1 MQSSTYTTKPFLCL
15 LDSGATGCWI
25 SRSKLP
31 PYIRTYHVAPI
42 TNQTLA
48 GTFTANEEVKLYKI
62 LLPEFHK
69 TRRIQTLTA
78 RIFDHGCRYDMI
90 LGRNLMNDLGIV
102 LHFNTKSMAWDGSIV
117 TMREYDQTQ
126 EQTSLATNLLLDIID
141 SNLEANDSITLLD
154 QPSDVHYQ
162 EKDVDP
168 SGYKTKTIRT
178 SLYEPSNLQD
188 IVDKC
193 VYLLPSQR
201 EKLYSLLAQF
211 HNLFDGRLKTFKG
224 PPVHLELIENPVPVR
239 RRPYTIPTSQL
250 AVFKEELRRLISIGV
265 IEKAQRSEWIAGTFI
280 VPKKDGRVRWITDFC
295 GLNKSLRHKVYPLRK
310 ISEIFQRR
318 SGYQYFTKLD
328 ISMQYYTFVL
338 DEPSRNLCTFATP
351 FGLYR
356 YCRLPMGISE
366 SPDIA
371 TEKMHAVLDDIKG
384 IEFYMDDI
392 GVFSSTWSTHLSLLS
407 TVLGRLE
414 QVGFTINPLKCE
426 WAVQETD
433 FLGHWLTPKGI
444 KPWRKK
450 VDAILHLRPPTNVKQ
465 LRSFLGMVNYYRD
478 MWPRRTHVLAPLTA
492 LTGKRSFLW
501 TPECQRAFDQMK
513 ALVSL
518 DALLAFPDHTQ
529 PFDVETDAS
538 EYQLGSVIKQHGR
551 PVAYYSRKLNSA
563 QRNYTTI
570 EKELLSIVETFKE
583 FRSILLGSAIRVHTD
598 HKNLTHRLT
607 DFTTQRVLRWRL
619 LLEEFNPTFLYK
631 AGPDNVLADA
641 LSRVPTARTER
652 ESTTTSAHLVDCL
665 SSYPLYVEFPT
676 DQVVVANSRAE
687 CPPNHVASQE
697 AVGRTSPGRCPLPTI
712 VVQPQ
717 QEELFLEHPVF
728 DAQGRL
734 PFQYKTLY
742 EYQQEDPRI
751 LALPTNQPHQYQQ
764 ENMGGYELVC
774 RYQGQHN
781 RICLTDT
788 LLPLVVDWF
797 HKATAHNAGITRL
810 QETLRF
816 HFYHPKLLAEVRSQ
830 VSRCN
835 LCQRMKRGSRQYGF
849 LAPREVNSAPWSDV
863 ATDCIGPWVIEL
875 RGGRDYS
882 LRTLTSIDITT
893 NLLEIEPIVTQTAAE
908 CARAFENGWLSRYP
922 RPLRVIHDQGSEFMG
937 SAFQDLLRQARI
949 KSVPTTA
956 RNPQGNSVIEAV
968 HKSVGQVL
976 RTLIQIHRPQT
987 VHQAKATGDT
997 ALATAMHATRCASHQ
1012 ALQHLTPGS
1021 FAFRRDMFFDLPFLT
1036 DILALQTTR
1045 QQLVD
1050 TRLLREN
1057 ANRIS
1062 HDYQVSDQ
1070 VLKKSVLSLSDKLK
1084 PSFTGPHEIIQVHT
1098 NGTVTIHLTDNVTER
1113 INIRWIKPYRS

>member
-1 MQSSTYTTKPFLCL
+1 
-15 LDSGATGCWI
+15 
-25 SRSKLP
+25 
-31 PYIRTYHVAPI
+31 
-42 TNQTLA
+42 
-48 GTFTANEEVKLYKI
+48 
-62 LLPEFHK
+62 
-69 TRRIQTLTA
+69 
-78 RIFDHGCRYDMI
+78 MI

-102 LHFNTKSMAWDGSIV
+102 LDFNTKSMAWDGSTV

-178 SLYEPSNLQD
+178 SLYEPSNLQN

-193 VYLLPSQR
+193 VYLLLSQR
-201 EKLYSLLAQF
+201 EQPYSLLNQF

-224 PPVHLELIENPVPVR
+224 PPVHFELIENPVPVR

-250 AVFKEELRRLISIGV
+250 AVFKDELRHLISIGV
-265 IEKAQRSEWIAGTFI
+265 IEKAQRSEWIAGTII
-280 VPKKDGRVRWITDFC
+280 VHKKDGRIQWITDFR
-295 GLNKSLRHKVYPLRK
+295 GLDKSLRRKVYPLRK

-356 YCRLPMGISE
+356 YCRLPMGVSK

-371 TEKMHAVLDDIKG
+371 MEKMHSVLDDIEG

-392 GVFSSTWSTHLSLLS
+392 GVFSSTWPTHLSLLS

-414 QVGFTINPLKCE
+414 HVGFTINPLKCE

-465 LRSFLGMVNYYRD
+465 LRSFLGMVNYYRN

-513 ALVSL
+513 ALVSS
-518 DALLAFPDHTQ
+518 DALLAFPVHTQ

-538 EYQLGSVIKQHGR
+538 EYQLGSVIKQRSR

-607 DFTTQRVLRWRL
+607 DFTTQRVLRWHL
-619 LLEEFNPTFLYK
+619 LLEEFNPTILYK

-641 LSRVPTARTER
+641 LSRVPTARMER

-665 SSYPLYVEFPT
+665 SCYPLQVEFPT

-687 CPPNHVASQE
+687 CPP
-697 AVGRTSPGRCPLPTI
+697 
-712 VVQPQ
+712 
-717 QEELFLEHPVF
+717 
-728 DAQGRL
+728 
-734 PFQYKTLY
+734 
-742 EYQQEDPRI
+742 
-751 LALPTNQPHQYQQ
+751 
-764 ENMGGYELVC
+764 
-774 RYQGQHN
+774 
-781 RICLTDT
+781 
-788 LLPLVVDWF
+788 
-797 HKATAHNAGITRL
+797 
-810 QETLRF
+810 
-816 HFYHPKLLAEVRSQ
+816 
-830 VSRCN
+830 
-835 LCQRMKRGSRQYGF
+835 
-849 LAPREVNSAPWSDV
+849 
-863 ATDCIGPWVIEL
+863 
-875 RGGRDYS
+875 
-882 LRTLTSIDITT
+882 
-893 NLLEIEPIVTQTAAE
+893 
-908 CARAFENGWLSRYP
+908 
-922 RPLRVIHDQGSEFMG
+922 
-937 SAFQDLLRQARI
+937 
-949 KSVPTTA
+949 
-956 RNPQGNSVIEAV
+956 
-968 HKSVGQVL
+968 
-976 RTLIQIHRPQT
+976 
-987 VHQAKATGDT
+987 
-997 ALATAMHATRCASHQ
+997 
-1012 ALQHLTPGS
+1012 
-1021 FAFRRDMFFDLPFLT
+1021 
-1036 DILALQTTR
+1036 
-1045 QQLVD
+1045 
-1050 TRLLREN
+1050 
-1057 ANRIS
+1057 
-1062 HDYQVSDQ
+1062 
-1070 VLKKSVLSLSDKLK
+1070 
-1084 PSFTGPHEIIQVHT
+1084 
-1098 NGTVTIHLTDNVTER
+1098 
-1113 INIRWIKPYRS
+1113 